1 MDQILLC
8 SSCMPQTT
16 AISNTFI
23 DTHMLHA
30 NGSYVKVYLYLA
42 MCIQS
47 GTTGLS
53 ISSLADNMENTEKD
67 ILRALLYWERNG
79 LIRIQRQENDIITG
93 VTLLQIN
100 PSSDTGRDLPAGN
113 RVLSFP
119 AQAGSETVKAAPA
132 PEIVPAQDAV
142 SVPETIAP
150 PETVPAPENVS
161 IPETASVPEPAPKAV
176 PKQTE
181 TTAAQERRVQVS
193 QEQSSRLA
201 KNEEFVWICRIV
213 ENYLERPLNPAE
225 VHLLIYLY
233 DNLHFSE
240 ELILYLYEYCC
251 SLQKTNVRYVQT
263 VAFSWADNGVTTPA
277 QAQEM
282 AGNYSSTHS
291 AIAKALALGRPLAG
305 IEKRF
310 VERWEK
316 DWQMDLAVILEACNR
331 TMLTIQKADFKYIE
345 GILNNW
351 HKNNVHTLQDIEA
364 CDASYKNEKKKGQ
377 APGAK
382 PGSKRNS
389 GASGKPNQFQTF
401 QQRNASAEE
410 MDELEK
416 MLLTKS

>member
-23 DTHMLHA
+23 NTYMLHA

-47 GTTGLS
+47 GATGLS

-67 ILRALLYWERNG
+67 ILRALLYWEKNG
-79 LIRIQRQENDIITG
+79 VISLNRQENDTISG
-93 VTLLQIN
+93 VTLLQIGS
-100 PSSDTGRDLPAGN
+100 SSDTEESLSAN
-113 RVLSFP
+113 SKVLSIP
-119 AQAGSETVKAAPA
+119 AQTDIKNTKSAPA
-132 PEIVPAQDAV
+132 PET
-142 SVPETIAP
+142 ETGLKAEPQP
-150 PETVPAPENVS
+150 PETNVL
-161 IPETASVPEPAPKAV
+161 
-176 PKQTE
+176 
-181 TTAAQERRVQVS
+181 QERRVQVS
-193 QEQSSRLA
+193 KEQSSRLA

-213 ENYLERPLNPAE
+213 ENYLERPLNPTE
-225 VHLLIYLY
+225 IHLLIYLY

-251 SLQKTNVRYVQT
+251 SLQKTNVKYVQT
-263 VAFSWADNGVTTPA
+263 VAFSWADNGVTSPT

-282 AGNYSSTHS
+282 AGNYSNTHS

-331 TMLTIQKADFKYIE
+331 TMLTIQKADFKYVE
-345 GILNNW
+345 GILTNW
-351 HKNNVHTLQDIEA
+351 HKNNVHTVQDIEA
-364 CDASYKNEKKKGQ
+364 CDASYKKQKKKEQ
-377 APGAK
+377 TPVAK
-382 PGSKRNS
+382 TSGRRN
-389 GASGKPNQFQTF
+389 GGTSGKPNQFQAF
-401 QQRNASAEE
+401 QQRNASSEE

>member
-23 DTHMLHA
+23 DTYMLHA

-47 GTTGLS
+47 GATGLS

-67 ILRALLYWERNG
+67 ILRALLYWEKNG
-79 LIRIQRQENDIITG
+79 LVRIQRKENDTISG
-93 VTLLQIN
+93 VTLLQIT
-100 PSSDTGRDLPAGN
+100 PSHGTGKSLPADSD
-113 RVLSFP
+113 RILSFP
-119 AQAGSETVKAAPA
+119 SQASSENAKAASG
-132 PEIVPAQDAV
+132 PEAISAHESVPL
-142 SVPETIAP
+142 PETI
-150 PETVPAPENVS
+150 S
-161 IPETASVPEPAPKAV
+161 ASEIAAALEPV
-176 PKQTE
+176 PKTE
-181 TTAAQERRVQVS
+181 TNQAGATIIQKHKIQVS
-193 QEQSSRLA
+193 QEQSARLA

-213 ENYLERPLNPAE
+213 ENYLERPLNPTE

-233 DNLHFSE
+233 DDLHFSE

-251 SLQKTNVRYVQT
+251 SLQKTNAKYVQT
-263 VAFSWADNGVTTPA
+263 VAFSWADNGVTTSA
-277 QAQEM
+277 QAQEISE
-282 AGNYSSTHS
+282 NYSSTHS
-291 AIAKALALGRPLAG
+291 AIAKTLALGRPLAG

-351 HKNNVHTLQDIEA
+351 HINNVHTLQDIEA
-364 CDASYKNEKKKGQ
+364 CDASYKNRKKKEQ
-377 APGAK
+377 APIAK
-382 PGSKRNS
+382 ANNKRNS
-389 GASGKPNQFQTF
+389 GAQGKPNQFQTF
-401 QQRNASAEE
+401 QQRDASSDE